1 MNTEAI
7 KNRFNDDIISAVE
20 QDCLTLELTPE
31 KLLSV
36 CKTLRDEFHFEQLID
51 VCGVDYQ
58 DYGITHWHTEEST
71 HTGFSRG
78 VDVEGERRIP
88 WDKPRFA
95 SVYHLLSV
103 SKNQRVRLK
112 VYVDEE

>member
-36 CKTLRDEFHFEQLID
+36 CKTLRDEFHIEQLID

-58 DYGITHWHTEEST
+58 DYGISHWRTNET
-71 HTGFSRG
+71 TNNGFSRG
-78 VDVEGERRIP
+78 VSDIGERVIAFHH
-88 WDKPRFA
+88 PRFA
-95 SVYHLLSV
+95 SVYHLLSI
-103 SKNQRVRLK
+103 SKNQRVRIK
-112 VYVDEE
+112 VY